1 MTSLSLEQ
9 SNRIIEAAL
18 RRARELE
25 LPPLGVA
32 VLDPGGH
39 LIALQREDGLSFLRV
54 RICQAKAWG
63 ALAMGT
69 DSRALAERYGQ
80 DLLQQGFIDALNT
93 MSAGGVIPLP
103 GGVLI
108 RDDQNRLLGAVGI
121 AGGPSDQDEACARYG
136 IESVGLRPGG
146 SAP

>member
-1 MTSLSLEQ
+1 MTSLTLEQ

-18 RRARELE
+18 RRARELG

-69 DSRALAERYGQ
+69 DSRALSERYGQ

-108 RDDQNRLLGAVGI
+108 RDDQHRLLGAVGI
-121 AGGPSDQDEACARYG
+121 AGGPSDQDEACARFG
-136 IESVGLRPGG
+136 IESVGLRPGV
-146 SAP
+146 SAQ

>member
-18 RRARELE
+18 RQARALE

-32 VLDPGGH
+32 VLDSGGH

-93 MSAGGVIPLP
+93 MSGGGVIPLP

-108 RDDQNRLLGAVGI
+108 RDDQDRLLGAVGI
-121 AGGPSDQDEACARYG
+121 AGGPSDQDEACARFG
-136 IESVGLRPGG
+136 IESVGLRPGV
-146 SAP
+146 SAQ